1 MPAVLVECG
10 YMNNE
15 KDLTKLRSADVQQHI
30 AEGIVAGLLDF
41 VAERA
46 VR

>member
-15 KDLTKLRSADVQQHI
+15 SDLAKLKDDETQQHI
-30 AEGIVAGLLDF
+30 AEGIVAGLRDF
-41 VAERA
+41 IADRA
-46 VR
+46 AR